1 MEEEL
6 LEETK
11 RLTRKERRL
20 LRQQGKIV
28 KANANSEKLNFQL
41 KHIEPL
47 TGNQK
52 LSFEAYH
59 SNKNLMLHG
68 IAGTGK
74 SFISMYLGLN
84 QILSE
89 SSQYKKLV
97 IVRSVVPTRD
107 MGFLPGNSKEKA
119 KVYEAPY
126 YAICTELFGRSDS
139 YEYLKSKGLV
149 EFISTSFIRGI
160 TLNDCIIVVDEI
172 ANMTLHELDSVITRV
187 GKNCK
192 IIFCGD
198 FRQSDFTREHEKNG
212 LNDFMRILNKMRSF
226 EYIDFTGGSTTFI
239 VRSSGFTSDS
249 LVASAITKN
258 EALIN
263 IVDDSVISFLKGIA
277 GRNTQLLGQPTAAGA
292 ASAPIGRCRYLYAS
306 LKGS

>member
-1 MEEEL
+1 MD
-6 LEETK
+6 TK
-11 RLTRKERRL
+11 RLTRKEKRI
-20 LRQQGKIV
+20 LRQTNQKV
-28 KANANSEKLNFQL
+28 SNQEKLNFNL
-41 KHIEPL
+41 KTIEPL
-47 TGNQK
+47 TQNQK

-59 SNKNLMLHG
+59 SGKNLMLHG

-74 SFISMYLGLN
+74 SFVSLYLGLN

-89 SSQYKKLV
+89 SSPYKKLV

-187 GKNCK
+187 GKNCR

-212 LNDFMRILNKMRSF
+212 LVDFMSIIKRLKSF
-226 EYIDFTGGSTTFI
+226 TFIDFNEHDI
-239 VRSSGFTSDS
+239 VRSAMVKDYIIQKDK
-249 LVASAITKN
+249 LRIVA
-258 EALIN
+258 
-263 IVDDSVISFLKGIA
+263 
-277 GRNTQLLGQPTAAGA
+277 
-292 ASAPIGRCRYLYAS
+292 
-306 LKGS
+306 